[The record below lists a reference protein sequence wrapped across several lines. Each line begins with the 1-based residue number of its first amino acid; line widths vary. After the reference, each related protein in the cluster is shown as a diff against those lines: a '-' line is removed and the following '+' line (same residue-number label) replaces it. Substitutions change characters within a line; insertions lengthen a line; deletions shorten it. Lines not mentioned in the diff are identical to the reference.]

1 MSFALPFYDLKSGRQ
16 TAIWQIALF
25 SGRIGLHSHFLK
37 VILVLFLVLN
47 VPGRDASYSTYAY
60 TKDTDAFSDSTKTGK
75 TITKPV
81 KLDDHIAEITS
92 SHDDP
97 YKAGLIL
104 RDTLGIPATL
114 EYWEWAYKEMLEME
128 RYDPRIGFRFLEFT
142 VAAMDAE
149 RYPLATEMYF
159 WGLRA
164 DFLDEF
170 ANEIKQE
177 ILMME
182 PLVERSTFR
191 EWIRFHQERDPRLFQ
206 EIREYWIRNNMIP
219 SSDQNERLL
228 EHWQR
233 IHYSREHFTNDES
246 TVYGTDERALIYVRF
261 GPPDRHRSGI
271 LSHNTAEIRNRIF
284 DLVEVGLVNVGQTYS
299 LQMNIMQN
307 YSPGRYD
314 LWRYDRISEEG
325 SIIFLFGRPGREGRY
340 RLMDSLDDFINS
352 SGYRS
357 VVVGRRGTQTAF
369 RAGYFLQMMLYNE
382 VSTLDHYFGRRFM
395 EYERRWNQ
403 AVFHNNV
410 NARMLDDL
418 LSPQLAAFD
427 MHRMQDRAPQSQ
439 SIYEQRLVAY
449 TMLHRQYRFFDENM
463 NPVTCIIL
471 FPPPRLNRIG
481 EALNE
486 HEDLQPAGYLFRQ
499 GFNMYRKGERMS
511 QHLEEHTSMLRELA
525 SAVDDLYLSI
535 VLPLSGEDVGLQI
548 FSEFYL
554 IPDSEIPV
562 FFGNN
567 LVGVSRE
574 WTEANKALENNG
586 RLVISDLVLGS
597 AQKKPVRIKSVDMG
611 VLSGNDISLNEDLQ
625 IFFEVYNLKPN
636 ESGEH
641 RYSITYMLKPEQRR
655 RLFRR
660 SSREVSLSW
669 HAVSDRPYDHQFFEV
684 DLSHAD
690 SGKYRLDIIVEDN
703 ESGEQYRR
711 TLDMEIK

>member
-16 TAIWQIALF
+16 TDKWQIALF
-25 SGRIGLHSHFLK
+25 SSRFRLHSHFLK

-47 VPGRDASYSTYAY
+47 VPGRGASDSTYAY
-60 TKDTDAFSDSTKTGK
+60 TKDTDAFSDSTKTGRRVTEPAK
-75 TITKPV
+75 R
-81 KLDDHIAEITS
+81 DDHIAEITS

-114 EYWEWAYKEMLEME
+114 EYWERAYKEMLEKE

-142 VAAMDAE
+142 VAAMDTE
-149 RYPLATEMYF
+149 RYPLATEIYF

-182 PLVERSTFR
+182 PLVERRTFR
-191 EWIRFHQERDPRLFQ
+191 EWTRFHEERDPRLFQ

-233 IHYSREHFTNDES
+233 IHYSREHFTHDES

-261 GPPDRHRSGI
+261 GPPDRHRSGV

-284 DLVEVGLVNVGQTYS
+284 DLVEVGLVNVGQTHS

-340 RLMDSLDDFINS
+340 RLMDSLDDFISS

-382 VSTLDHYFGRRFM
+382 VSTLDHYFGRQFM

-403 AVFHNNV
+403 AVFQNNV
-410 NARMLDDL
+410 NARLLGDL
-418 LSPQLAAFD
+418 LSPQLAAHD
-427 MHRMQDRAPQSQ
+427 MQRMQDRAPQSQ
-439 SIYEQRLVAY
+439 SLYERRLAEY
-449 TMLHRQYRFFDENM
+449 TMRHRQYRFFDENM
-463 NPVTCIIL
+463 DPVTCIIL
-471 FPPPRLNRIG
+471 FPPSRLNRIG

-486 HEDLQPAGYLFRQ
+486 QEYIQPAGYLFRQ
-499 GFNMYRKGERMS
+499 GFNMYRKGERVS
-511 QHLEEHTSMLRELA
+511 QHMEEHTSMLRELA
-525 SAVDDLYLSI
+525 SAESDMYVTI
-535 VLPLSGEDVGLQI
+535 ELPLPGDDVGLHI

-554 IPDSEIPV
+554 LPDPQQPV

-567 LVGVSRE
+567 LVAVSRE
-574 WTEANKALENNG
+574 WSEASNAIENDG
-586 RLVISDLVLGS
+586 RLVTSDLVLGS

-611 VLSGNDISLNEDLQ
+611 VLSSNDISLKEDLQ
-625 IFFEVYNLKPN
+625 IYFEVYNLKPN
-636 ESGEH
+636 EAGEH

-669 HAVSDRPYDHQFFEV
+669 DAVSDRPYDHQFFEV
-684 DLSHAD
+684 DLSHTD

-711 TLDMEIK
+711 MLDMEIK

>member
-1 MSFALPFYDLKSGRQ
+1 MSSTLPFKDVTSGRQ
-16 TAIWQIALF
+16 AAVWQYTPFKAPLI
-25 SGRIGLHSHFLK
+25 LHCHFLM
-37 VILVLFLVLN
+37 VMLVLILVLTVSAR
-47 VPGRDASYSTYAY
+47 GA
-60 TKDTDAFSDSTKTGK
+60 SDSTYVYANNADAISDTTETGSLVAE
-75 TITKPV
+75 PA
-81 KLDDHIAEITS
+81 KLDEHIAEITS

-97 YKAGLIL
+97 YKSGLIL

-114 EYWEWAYKEMLEME
+114 EYWEWVYKEMLEME

-142 VAAMDAE
+142 VAVMDDE
-149 RYPLATEMYF
+149 RYSLATEMYF

-164 DFLDEF
+164 DFLDKFE
-170 ANEIKQE
+170 NEIMQE

-191 EWIRFHQERDPRLFQ
+191 EWTRFHQERDPRLFQ
-206 EIREYWIRNNMIP
+206 EIREYWIRNNMVP

-261 GPPDRHRSGI
+261 GPPDRHRSGV
-271 LSHNTAEIRNRIF
+271 LSHNTAEIRNRIY
-284 DLVEVGLVNVGQTYS
+284 DLVEVGLLNVGQTYS

-314 LWRYDRISEEG
+314 LWGYDRISDEG
-325 SIIFLFGRPGREGRY
+325 PIIFLFGRPGREGRY
-340 RLMDSLDDFINS
+340 RLLDSLEDFINS

-369 RAGYFLQMMLYNE
+369 RAGYFLQMMLYYE
-382 VSTLDHYFGRRFM
+382 VSSLDHYFGRRFM
-395 EYERRWNQ
+395 EYERRWNE
-403 AVFHNNV
+403 AVFQNNV
-410 NARMLDDL
+410 NARLLEDL
-418 LSPQLAAFD
+418 LSPQLAAHD
-427 MHRMQDRAPQSQ
+427 MQRMQDRAPMSQ
-439 SIYEQRLVAY
+439 SIYERRLAAY
-449 TMLHRQYRFFDENM
+449 SMLHRQYRFFDENM
-463 NPVTCIIL
+463 NPVTCILL
-471 FPPPRLNRIG
+471 FPPPRLKRIG
-481 EALNE
+481 EALDE
-486 HEDLQPAGYLFRQ
+486 QEDLQPTGYLFRQ
-499 GFNMYRKGERMS
+499 GFNMYRKGERMN
-511 QHLEEHTSMLRELA
+511 QYLEEHTSMLRELA
-525 SAVDDLYLSI
+525 SAEDDLYLSV
-535 VLPLSGEDVGLQI
+535 VLPLSGEDVMFQI

-554 IPDSEIPV
+554 LPDPQLPV
-562 FFGNN
+562 IFGNN

-574 WTEANKALENNG
+574 WTEASKAIENDG
-586 RLVISDLVLGS
+586 SLVISDLVLGS

-611 VLSGNDISLNEDLQ
+611 VLSGNDISLNEYLQ
-625 IFFEVYNLKPN
+625 IYFEVYNLKPN

-641 RYSITYMLKPEQRR
+641 RYSITYMLKPEHRR

-669 HAVSDRPYDHQFFEV
+669 VAASDRPQDHQFFEV